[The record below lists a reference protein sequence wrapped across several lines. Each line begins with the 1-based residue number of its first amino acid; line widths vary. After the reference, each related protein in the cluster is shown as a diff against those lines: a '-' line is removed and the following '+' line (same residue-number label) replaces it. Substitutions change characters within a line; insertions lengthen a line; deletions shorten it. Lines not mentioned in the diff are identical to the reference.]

1 MKILLISL
9 TTLLFVACAPQ
20 NDQQR
25 APEEI
30 NAQPGEYVDLSPAE
44 MSEMMKKNPGTVLDV
59 RTPEETAEGVIEGAV
74 INDFYEDE
82 FANRLNELDKNQ
94 PVYVYCAVG
103 GRSSDAAEM
112 MVDSGFVE
120 VYNLDG
126 GMRDWKK
133 QGMPTTREKP

>member
-1 MKILLISL
+1 MKILFISL

-30 NAQPGEYVDLSPAE
+30 EVQAGEYVDLSP
-44 MSEMMKKNPGTVLDV
+44 SEMVEMVKQKPGTVLDV
-59 RTPEETAEGVIEGAV
+59 RTPQETAEGVIEGAV
-74 INDFYEDE
+74 VNDFYEDS
-82 FANRLNELDKNQ
+82 FADRLNELDKNQ
-94 PVYVYCAVG
+94 PVYVYCAAG

-112 MVDSGFVE
+112 MVESGFTE

-126 GMRDWKK
+126 GMREWKK
-133 QGMPTTREKP
+133 QNMPTTNLKP